1 MGFTCQAIMI
11 NLITRILKIERQ
23 DMLMCLQSNQE
34 IMVEMSKITV
44 NIYLAVSLK
53 KIHKIV
59 LFSFI
64 AKFIITFGNV
74 SVLMNNDIVVA
85 SRLDNL

>member
-1 MGFTCQAIMI
+1 MGLTCQAIMI

-23 DMLMCLQSNQE
+23 DMLVCLQSNQE

-44 NIYLAVSLK
+44 NIYLEVSLK

-64 AKFIITFGNV
+64 VKFVITFGNV